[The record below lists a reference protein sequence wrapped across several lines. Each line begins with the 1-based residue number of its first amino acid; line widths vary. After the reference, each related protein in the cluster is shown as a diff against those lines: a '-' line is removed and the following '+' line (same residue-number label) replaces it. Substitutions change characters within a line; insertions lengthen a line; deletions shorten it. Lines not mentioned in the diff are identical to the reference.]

1 MMKETVSYPK
11 KDIPVRAGADV
22 VVVGGGPSGFAAAVC
37 AARKGLSV
45 VLIERYGFLGGMA
58 TAGAVGTVCGLYL
71 YHPERIQHIIE
82 GFAKE
87 VTDALVTAGGAF
99 GPFIREGFT
108 ALLYNPWHVKR
119 LLDRMVKGDERIT
132 LMLHSR
138 VADVVIEGGAM
149 TAVIVASPEGL
160 FAVRGKVFVDATGDA
175 VVALACGAETV
186 KGDENGKV
194 MTPTMMFFCQGM
206 DIVAYQQEGMA
217 VLNERI
223 QKALDEGTY
232 PLTVG
237 QGLVIPTF
245 RPGEAMVKM
254 SSLTCEGRALDGSVV
269 ADITLAELSGREG
282 AEAAMEFLKN
292 EVPGFAG
299 AFLSDTAVQVGI
311 RETRRIVGEYVLSR
325 DDVLSGRQF
334 DDAVCLSSWPLEL
347 WDEGALEPRL
357 VFLDE
362 GSYYGIP
369 YRCMLP
375 KGVSNLLVTGRAI
388 STDHDALASSRVM
401 GPCMAEGQAA
411 AAAAGCAIRKKSSLI
426 DVDTQE
432 LRSELIADGA
442 RLE

>member
-1 MMKETVSYPK
+1 MKQTISYPEK
-11 KDIPVRAGADV
+11 NIPVTAQADV
-22 VVVGGGPSGFAAAVC
+22 VVAGGGPSGFAVAVC

-71 YHPERIQHIIE
+71 HHPDRIEHIIE

-87 VTDALVTAGGAF
+87 VTDALVAGGGAF
-99 GPFIREGFT
+99 GPFIRNGFT

-119 LLDRMVKGDERIT
+119 LADEWVNREERIT

-138 VADVVIEGGAM
+138 VADVVMEDGAIS
-149 TAVIVASPEGL
+149 ALVVASPEGL
-160 FAVRGKVFVDATGDA
+160 FAVTGNIYVDATGDA
-175 VVALACGAETV
+175 VVALACGSETA
-186 KGDENGKV
+186 KGDEQGRV

-206 DIVAYQQEGMA
+206 DIAAYQQEGMA
-217 VLNERI
+217 QLNERI
-223 QKALDEGTY
+223 AVVLKEKTY

-245 RPGEAMVKM
+245 RPGEAMVKL
-254 SSLTCEGRALDGSVV
+254 SALTHKGRALDGSVV
-269 ADITLAELSGREG
+269 ADISRAEISGREG
-282 AEAAMEFLKN
+282 AEVAMEFLKN
-292 EVPGFAG
+292 EVPGFAD

-311 RETRRIVGEYVLSR
+311 RETRRIVGEYVLTR
-325 DDVLSGRQF
+325 DDVLSGRRF

-347 WDEGALEPRL
+347 WDEGALEPKL
-357 VFLDE
+357 VFLEE

-375 KGVSNLLVTGRAI
+375 KGVSNLLVTGRTI

-411 AAAAGCAIRKKSSLI
+411 AVAAGCAMRNKSSLI

>member
-1 MMKETVSYPK
+1 MKRTIPYPK
-11 KDIPVRAGADV
+11 KEIPVQAHADV
-22 VVVGGGPSGFAAAVC
+22 VVAGGGPSGFAAAVC
-37 AARKGLSV
+37 AARRGLSV

-71 YHPERIQHIIE
+71 HHPDRIEHIIE
-82 GFAKE
+82 GFAQE
-87 VTDALVTAGGAF
+87 VADALVARGGAF
-99 GPFIREGFT
+99 GPFIRDGFT

-119 LLDRMVKGDERIT
+119 LADEWVSTEENIT

-138 VADVVIEGGAM
+138 MADVVMEGDSISAL
-149 TAVIVASPEGL
+149 VVASPEGL
-160 FAVRGKVFVDATGDA
+160 FAVTGEVFVDATGDA
-175 VVALACGAETV
+175 VVALAGGAETA
-186 KGDENGKV
+186 KGDENGSV

-223 QKALDEGTY
+223 KTALDEGTY

-245 RPGEAMVKM
+245 RPGEAMVKI
-254 SSLTCEGRALDGSVV
+254 SSLSHEGRALDGSRVS
-269 ADITLAELSGREG
+269 DISRAELLGREG
-282 AEAAMEFLKN
+282 AEVAMEFLRN
-292 EVPGFAG
+292 EVPGFAA
-299 AFLSDTAVQVGI
+299 AFLSDTATQVGI
-311 RETRRIVGEYVLSR
+311 RETRRVVGEYVLTK
-325 DDVLSGRQF
+325 DDVLEGRRF
-334 DDAVCLSSWPLEL
+334 DDDVCLSSWPLEM

-357 VFLDE
+357 VFLED
-362 GSYYGIP
+362 GRYYGIP

-375 KGVSNLLVTGRAI
+375 KGVSNLLVTGRAV

-411 AAAAGCAIRKKSSLI
+411 AVAADFAVRNKIPLI
-426 DVDTQE
+426 DVDTKALRAE
-432 LRSELIADGA
+432 LTAGGA

>member
-1 MMKETVSYPK
+1 MTKQTISYPK
-11 KDIPVRAGADV
+11 KDIPVKSRADV
-22 VVVGGGPSGFAAAVC
+22 VVAGGGPSGFAAAVC
-37 AARKGLSV
+37 AARRGLSV
-45 VLIERYGFLGGMA
+45 ILIERYGFLGGMA

-71 YHPERIQHIIE
+71 HHPDRIEHIIE

-87 VTDALVTAGGAF
+87 VTDALVSTGGAF
-99 GPFIREGFT
+99 GPFIRDGFT
-108 ALLYNPWHVKR
+108 ALLYNPWCVKR
-119 LLDRMVKGDERIT
+119 LADEWVDREERIT

-138 VADVVIEGGAM
+138 VADVVMNDGAV
-149 TAVIVASPEGL
+149 TALVVASPEGL
-160 FAVRGKVFVDATGDA
+160 FAVTGDIFVDATGDA
-175 VVALACGAETV
+175 VVALASGAETV
-186 KGDENGKV
+186 KGDEKGGV

-217 VLNERI
+217 LLNERI
-223 QKALDEGTY
+223 KKALEEKTY

-245 RPGEAMVKM
+245 RPGEAMVKI
-254 SSLTCEGRALDGSVV
+254 SSLSHEGRALDGSVV
-269 ADITLAELSGREG
+269 TDISRAERMGREG
-282 AEAAMEFLKN
+282 AETAMEFLKN
-292 EVPGFAG
+292 EVPGFAD

-311 RETRRIVGEYVLSR
+311 RETRRIVGEYVLTK
-325 DDVLSGRQF
+325 DDVLSGRRF

-357 VFLDE
+357 IFLEE

-375 KGVSNLLVTGRAI
+375 KGISNLLVTGRTI

-411 AAAAGCAIRKKSSLI
+411 AVAAECAIRNRSSLI

-432 LRSELIADGA
+432 IRSKLIADGV

>member
-1 MMKETVSYPK
+1 MKKQTVSYPK
-11 KDIPVRAGADV
+11 RDIPVKAGADV
-22 VVVGGGPSGFAAAVC
+22 VVAGGGPSGFAAAVC
-37 AARKGLSV
+37 AARRGLSV

-71 YHPERIQHIIE
+71 HRPDRIEHIIE

-87 VTDALVTAGGAF
+87 ATDALVSRGGAF

-108 ALLYNPWHVKR
+108 ALLYNPWYVKR
-119 LLDRMVKGDERIT
+119 LADEWVNEEERIA

-138 VADVVIEGGAM
+138 VADVVMEDGAVS
-149 TAVIVASPEGL
+149 ALVVASPEGL
-160 FAVRGKVFVDATGDA
+160 FAVTGEVFVDATGDA
-175 VVALACGAETV
+175 VVALASGAETAR
-186 KGDENGKV
+186 GDENGRV

-217 VLNERI
+217 LLNERI
-223 QKALDEGTY
+223 KKALKEGTY

-254 SSLTCEGRALDGSVV
+254 SSLTHEGRALDGSVI
-269 ADITLAELSGREG
+269 ADISRAELSGRAG
-282 AEAAMEFLKN
+282 AEIAMEFLRN
-292 EVPGFAG
+292 EIPGFAD

-311 RETRRIVGEYVLSR
+311 RETRRIVGEYVLTG

-362 GSYYGIP
+362 GTYYGIP

-375 KGVSNLLVTGRAI
+375 KGVSNLLVTGRTI

-411 AAAAGCAIRKKSSLI
+411 AAAAECAIRRKISLI

-432 LRSELIADGA
+432 LRSKLIEDGA